1 MSDFLKNVKHWNP
14 AKFITQ
20 IILFFFLMRVP
31 VSIFTDNISHVLTFP
46 LPGKFETRYKNR
58 ICDDNSTAYNSTIHH
73 PIHLVVDLARA
84 SPPNTRTPSSVLFPR
99 PSVCV
104 IYGLPAQHRYATLR
118 AFRCIIWV
126 SWDLIKI
133 TAFKIPFKWKCTQR
147 QCLTH
152 PHADCFHTL
161 HTSNANLILVSM
173 TADKGPQI
181 V

>member
-1 MSDFLKNVKHWNP
+1 MLSIPFSLITYLVTLSDLSSTYHARLRHKMK
-14 AKFITQ
+14 T
-20 IILFFFLMRVP
+20 
-31 VSIFTDNISHVLTFP
+31 
-46 LPGKFETRYKNR
+46 G
-58 ICDDNSTAYNSTIHH
+58 DDNSSAYNSTIHQ
-73 PIHLVVDLARA
+73 PIHLVPDPVGA
-84 SPPNTRTPSSVLFPR
+84 TPSSHPVYLRVPM
-99 PSVCV
+99 
-104 IYGLPAQHRYATLR
+104 IYGLSAQHHYATLR
-118 AFRCIIWV
+118 AFRCIIWI